1 MIFLEL
7 TLAFVAIVFII
18 ALTVGQLRLIY
29 RRYLKS
35 YKEEIGSY
43 LNSRGLTLDVAYTPT
58 DYDWK
63 NSPFEKPPLF
73 RISFAIVTING
84 TLVTWTDTKYLVINT
99 TQNRNIWLEI
109 ETTYFCKPKLTFKSR
124 GKERVRKWEK
134 LQSANVIVVN
144 DNCPACG
151 QHLSANDM
159 ECPDCG
165 LNYR

>member
-1 MIFLEL
+1 MIVIEL
-7 TLAFVAIVFII
+7 IVAVIAISALI
-18 ALTVGQLRLIY
+18 ALAVGQLRLIY

-43 LNSRGLTLDVAYTPT
+43 LNSKGLTLNVAYTPT

-99 TQNRNIWLEI
+99 IQNRNIWLEI

-134 LQSANVIVVN
+134 L
-144 DNCPACG
+144 
-151 QHLSANDM
+151 
-159 ECPDCG
+159 
-165 LNYR
+165 